1 MDKHNLSYYL
11 LDDIDGDA
19 FLQRKYKELLIANYP
34 IKELHHAG

>member
-19 FLQRKYKELLIANYP
+19 FLQRKYKELFCLFKIV
-34 IKELHHAG
+34 IL